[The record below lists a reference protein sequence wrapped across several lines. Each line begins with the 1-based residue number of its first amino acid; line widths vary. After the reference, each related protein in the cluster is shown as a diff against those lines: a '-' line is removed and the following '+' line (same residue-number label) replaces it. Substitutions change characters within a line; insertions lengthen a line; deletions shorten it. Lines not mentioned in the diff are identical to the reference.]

1 MFKIIL
7 RDTMPREYQLKRS
20 PLDFNRIQKIAKE
33 LILESKEDR
42 SLALETYRL
51 FREMV
56 EENPQDA
63 AAKNL
68 MADCL
73 KIAQSSK
80 NNVIKVMGL
89 LVKLEESKQDKTKS
103 SAKGE
108 SSVFSELDNLTNRFP

>member
-73 KIAQSSK
+73 KISQSSK

-89 LVKLEESKQDKTKS
+89 LVKLEESKQDRTKS

>member
-1 MFKIIL
+1 
-7 RDTMPREYQLKRS
+7 MPKEYQLKRS
-20 PLDFNRIQKIAKE
+20 PLDHNRIQKIAKD
-33 LILESKEDR
+33 LIAEAREDR
-42 SLALETYRL
+42 DLALETYRL

-56 EENPQDA
+56 DENPQDA

-89 LVKLEESKQDKTKS
+89 IIKLEESKIDSTKS
-103 SAKGE
+103 SAKNVD
-108 SSVFSELDNLTNRFP
+108 SVFSELDDLTNRFP

>member
-1 MFKIIL
+1 
-7 RDTMPREYQLKRS
+7 MPSEYQLKRS
-20 PLDFNRIQKIAKE
+20 PLDHNRIQKIAKD
-33 LILESKEDR
+33 LISEAKEDR
-42 SLALETYRL
+42 DLALETYRL

-56 EENPQDA
+56 DENPQDS

-89 LVKLEESKQDKTKS
+89 LVKLEDSKADKTKGNV
-103 SAKGE
+103 KGTDE
-108 SSVFSELDNLTNRFP
+108 MFTQLDELTNRFP

>member
-1 MFKIIL
+1 
-7 RDTMPREYQLKRS
+7 
-20 PLDFNRIQKIAKE
+20 
-33 LILESKEDR
+33 
-42 SLALETYRL
+42 
-51 FREMV
+51 MV

-89 LVKLEESKQDKTKS
+89 LVKLEETKVDKTKS
-103 SAKGE
+103 AAKSESA
-108 SSVFSELDNLTNRFP
+108 VFSELDDLTNRFP

>member
-1 MFKIIL
+1 
-7 RDTMPREYQLKRS
+7 MPSEYQLKRS
-20 PLDFNRIQKIAKE
+20 PLDLNRIQKIAKD
-33 LILESKEDR
+33 LISEAKEDR
-42 SLALETYRL
+42 ELALETYRM

-56 EENPQDA
+56 DENPQDS

-89 LVKLEESKQDKTKS
+89 LVKLEDSKTDKTKS
-103 SAKGE
+103 SGKDAEGM
-108 SSVFSELDNLTNRFP
+108 FSELDELTNRFP

>member
-1 MFKIIL
+1 
-7 RDTMPREYQLKRS
+7 MPREYHLKRS
-20 PLDFNRIQKIAKE
+20 PLDHNRMQKIAKD
-33 LILESKEDR
+33 LISEAKEDR
-42 SLALETYRL
+42 DLALETYRM

-56 EENPQDA
+56 DENPQDS

-89 LVKLEESKQDKTKS
+89 IIKLEESKVDTTKS
-103 SAKGE
+103 SGKG
-108 SSVFSELDNLTNRFP
+108 SASVFSELDDLTNRFP